1 MSPLPGPDE
10 SIRVSTGGH
19 VKSDDL
25 STVVDPI
32 DCGRADALG
41 IIDRRILSFLKEETV
56 GETRRIYILP
66 NDLIVIVQ
74 AECLRERC
82 RRKIESLEF
91 SLGDQKTVVLPGP
104 IDVETGDRPFVVDAG
119 GLGAAVARWAGNH
132 RAHPAL
138 FVKTACIINAS

>member
-1 MSPLPGPDE
+1 MLMFSLSAFNRRCPVPTYGTEHAFRCAPFDLRMSRLLRPDE
-10 SIRVSTGGH
+10 SIRVSTSGH

-41 IIDRRILSFLKEETV
+41 VIDRRIFSVLKDETV
-56 GETRRIYILP
+56 GETRRIYVLP

-82 RRKIESLEF
+82 PREIESPEF
-91 SLGDQKTVVLPGP
+91 SLGDQKTVVLPGA
-104 IDVETGDRPFVVDAG
+104 IDVET
-119 GLGAAVARWAGNH
+119 
-132 RAHPAL
+132 
-138 FVKTACIINAS
+138 

>member
-1 MSPLPGPDE
+1 MSPLPGPAE
-10 SIRVSTGGH
+10 PIRVSAGGH

-41 IIDRRILSFLKEETV
+41 IIDRRILSFLKDETV

-74 AECLRERC
+74 AESLRERC

-119 GLGAAVARWAGNH
+119 GLGAACGRWDGSH
-132 RAHPAL
+132 REHAAL
-138 FVKTACIINAS
+138 VVKNVGMIH